1 MQRISLKTQIP
12 IRGRKL
18 KMKRSIQKGFTL
30 IELMIVVAII
40 GILAALAIPMY
51 ADYTTRAKVGE
62 CGTLAASSKL
72 AIVESVARD
81 PATAHTNANAAGA
94 TLMNIAQNTG
104 ITGRHINQVT
114 ASTVAGGATGTIV
127 CQFTALGNGNPAN
140 ATMQID
146 GTRNAGSWS
155 WVYNAGASTVIG
167 KHQLKG

>member
-1 MQRISLKTQIP
+1 
-12 IRGRKL
+12 
-18 KMKRSIQKGFTL
+18 MKRTVRAVQKGFTL

-62 CGTLAASSKL
+62 CGTLASASKL
-72 AIVESVARD
+72 AIIESVARD

-94 TLMNIAQNTG
+94 TLMNLAQNNTIIG
-104 ITGRHINQVT
+104 KHVNQVT
-114 ASTVAGGATGTIV
+114 ATSVAGGATGSIV
-127 CQFTALGNGNPAN
+127 CQFPALGNGNPAN

-155 WVYNAGASTVIG
+155 WAYNAGASTVLG
-167 KHQLKG
+167 KHQLKN